1 MTPRVAVVIPYW
13 NAGGTIDRAL
23 DSVASQS
30 LRPARVVV
38 VDDGSDAPNRASLR
52 NAASRLRGIAV
63 EIVRLERGGGP
74 GVARNTGWNRVADDV
89 NFVAF
94 LDADDEWAPRKLEIQ
109 QGWMAEHRSFAWSGH
124 RCVHFGAAFSPVSRR
139 CEAKPSVRYRSLRGL
154 SLLMRN
160 TVATPT
166 VMIRADVPI
175 RFREGWRQCEDLLLW
190 LDLLDHG
197 WAGAMLLAPLCRLGR
212 VPGTPGGLTGDM
224 DGMLRHEWRLARTLH
239 AEGRL
244 SWLATRAVQA
254 IRYLAWRLRRRR
266 VASC

>member
-1 MTPRVAVVIPYW
+1 VTPRVAVVIPYW

-23 DSVASQS
+23 DSVASQTS
-30 LRPARVVV
+30 PPARVVV
-38 VDDGSDAPNRASLR
+38 VDDGSDALNRASLT
-52 NAASRLRGIAV
+52 NATGRLRGFAV
-63 EIVRLERGGGP
+63 EIVRLEQSGGP
-74 GVARNTGWNRVADDV
+74 GAARNVGWNRVVDDV
-89 NFVAF
+89 TYVAF

-109 QGWMAEHRSFAWSGH
+109 QHWMAEHRSFAWSGH
-124 RCVHFGAAFSPVSRR
+124 QCVRPGTVSSPVSQW
-139 CEAKPSVRYRSLRGL
+139 CEAKPPFRYRNLQGL

-166 VMIRADVPI
+166 VMVRAEVPI

-197 WAGAMLLAPLCRLGR
+197 WAGAMLLVPLCRLGR
-212 VPGTPGGLTGDM
+212 VPGTAGGLTGDM

-244 SWLATRAVQA
+244 SWPAKWAAQAV
-254 IRYLAWRLRRRR
+254 RWLAWRRRRRR